1 LGFPKKYKLLAEQFL
16 SKEEKKDPSP
26 TNSTAT
32 DLPAS
37 EVDNDVEM
45 GDDEGNE
52 DEDEDMNANTTR
64 TEPVAVV
71 EGGFHPPTPTELG
84 VRIRRIL
91 AALNRYRISQIKGKE
106 KDDMVNEKNRIRNE
120 KRASKMKSRVND
132 LTKRHKHD
140 FQRILLFFGVPN
152 TDGKND
158 WTQFKIL
165 AELTVKADEVL
176 DAYLS
181 KLIELS
187 KETLVYYEKEG
198 KKIQED
204 GSLPT
209 QDTLNDTSNPLY
221 PNQDGE
227 TLTFDRAK
235 KVVKRLSVF
244 DKLRKALADIELL
257 KSKMESTKRY
267 GNSILP
273 KWWTNEF
280 DLPFMLGCAKYGLN
294 RSDLFIEGI

>member
-1 LGFPKKYKLLAEQFL
+1 MCFPKKFKLLTEEFL
-16 SKEEKKDPSP
+16 SKEEKKDYCHN
-26 TNSTAT
+26 NSLAT
-32 DLPAS
+32 DLPGPEADN
-37 EVDNDVEM
+37 EVDI
-45 GDDEGNE
+45 GDEEGNE
-52 DEDEDMNANTTR
+52 EEEIDADQNKSKKDSS
-64 TEPVAVV
+64 VVV

-91 AALNRYRISQIKGKE
+91 AALNRHRISQVKGKE
-106 KDDMVNEKNRIRNE
+106 KDEMVNEKNRLRNE
-120 KRASKMKSRVND
+120 KRVSKMKSRVNE
-132 LTKRHKHD
+132 LAKRHKHD

-152 TDGKND
+152 ADGKND

-165 AELTVKADEVL
+165 AELTVKADEIL

-181 KLIELS
+181 KLVELS
-187 KETLVYYEKEG
+187 KETLAYYEKEG

-235 KVVKRLSVF
+235 KIIKRLSMF
-244 DKLRKALADIELL
+244 DKLRKALSDIELL
-257 KSKMESTKRY
+257 KSKMEITKRY

-273 KWWTNEF
+273 KWWTNDF